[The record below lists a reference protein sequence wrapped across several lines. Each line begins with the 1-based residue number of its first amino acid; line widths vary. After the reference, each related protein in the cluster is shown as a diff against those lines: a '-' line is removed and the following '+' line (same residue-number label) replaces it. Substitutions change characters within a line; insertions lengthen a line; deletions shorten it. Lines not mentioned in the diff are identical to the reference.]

1 LSGGHALVVLAG
13 RSAQVALCDGVNLRT
28 GGSMYH
34 SMTIWKRVGRM
45 RLFVVG
51 ALIAGLVLGASFAP
65 QAYAAGGSTIYAL
78 TNSNDLLRLD
88 SAAPGTILST
98 VGISGLQPGEN
109 LLGID
114 FRPASGQ
121 LYALGST
128 SRLYTIDLG
137 SGAATQVGAGPF
149 APALNGTS
157 FGFDFNPVVDRVRVV
172 SDADQNLRLNPSTGA
187 LAGADSQLTYAAG
200 DPNSGANPNLVGLAY
215 NNNAAGVTITT
226 LYGID
231 SNLDILAIQNPP
243 NNGTLNTIGPLGFDT
258 SGEVGFDIATSGTG
272 FASLQIGGLTGLFTI
287 DLATGAA
294 TSVGSI
300 GTGAT
305 AIRDI
310 AVAPQS
316 TVYLPLILKQ

>member
-1 LSGGHALVVLAG
+1 
-13 RSAQVALCDGVNLRT
+13 
-28 GGSMYH
+28 MYH
-34 SMTIWKRVGRM
+34 SMTIRKRVGRLQ
-45 RLFVVG
+45 LFVIWV
-51 ALIAGLVLGASFAP
+51 LIVGLVLGVSPAP
-65 QAYAAGGSTIYAL
+65 HAYAAGGSTIYAL
-78 TNSNDLLRLD
+78 TNTNELLRLD

-98 VGISGLQPGEN
+98 VSISGLQVGEN

-128 SRLYTIDLG
+128 SRLYIIDLG

-172 SDADQNLRLNPSTGA
+172 SDADQNLRLNPITGA
-187 LAGADSQLTYAAG
+187 LAGADTSLTYAAG
-200 DPNSGANPNLVGLAY
+200 DPNAGANPNLVGLAY
-215 NNNAAGVTITT
+215 NNNAAGATITT

-231 SNLDILAIQNPP
+231 SSLDILVIQNPP

-258 SGEVGFDIATSGTG
+258 SGAVGFDIATSGTG
-272 FASLQIGGLTGLFTI
+272 FASLQVGGLAGLFTI
-287 DLATGAA
+287 DLATGTA

-310 AVAPQS
+310 AVAPLHV
-316 TVYLPLILKQ
+316 VYLPLLLKQ

>member
-1 LSGGHALVVLAG
+1 MNQHTITRKGTGFVLLVAAMV
-13 RSAQVALCDGVNLRT
+13 
-28 GGSMYH
+28 
-34 SMTIWKRVGRM
+34 
-45 RLFVVG
+45 
-51 ALIAGLVLGASFAP
+51 AGLVLSVTPTPRAH
-65 QAYAAGGSTIYAL
+65 AAAGSTIFAL
-78 TNSNDLLRLD
+78 TNANELLRLD
-88 SAAPGTILST
+88 SSAPGTILST
-98 VGISGLQPGEN
+98 VSISGLQAGEN

-128 SRLYTIDLG
+128 SRLYTIDLS

-149 APALNGTS
+149 VPALNGTS

-172 SDADQNLRLNPSTGA
+172 SDADQNLRLNPGTGA
-187 LAGADSQLTYAAG
+187 LAGSDTPLAYAAG
-200 DPNSGANPNLVGLAY
+200 DPNAGANPNLVGLAY
-215 NNNAAGVTITT
+215 NNNTAGATITT

-231 SNLDILAIQNPP
+231 SNLDILVIQNPP

-258 SGEVGFDIATSGTG
+258 SGAVGFDIAASGTG
-272 FASLQIGGLTGLFTI
+272 FAALQVGGLAGLFSI

-300 GTGAT
+300 GTGAA

-310 AVAPQS
+310 AVAPLRV
-316 TVYLPLILKQ
+316 VYLPLLLKQ